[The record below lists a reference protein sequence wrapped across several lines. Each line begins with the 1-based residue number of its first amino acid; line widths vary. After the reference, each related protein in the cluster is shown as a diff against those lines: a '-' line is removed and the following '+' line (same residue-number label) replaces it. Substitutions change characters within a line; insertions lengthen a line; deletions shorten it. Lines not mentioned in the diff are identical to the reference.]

1 MAEIGVQE
9 DCNISDTLS
18 EPINSSRTGDDQN
31 GDVSEACDGK
41 TFSRCSKHDL
51 NEENQLPPSALTS
64 PSTSP
69 ITKNDNNL
77 ESVVE
82 VSERPS
88 PVSVLEPL
96 FTEEDVSPASTRL
109 QPAPLPIQPQRS
121 QFEEHAPSSV
131 DIGTHFKAH
140 IAYKESIFEYVK
152 AVVQAS
158 GENWDES
165 YIMSNPSDPLFD
177 PSIFDEVEFFPNQ
190 FCYDKKLLFDC
201 VDEVL
206 MEVYG
211 KNFGCS
217 LGLSFAKPTVRPAPD
232 MKNTIHEIWEGV
244 YRYLLPLPLPCTIE
258 LIVEKDMAKTG
269 TWMDLRYDSETIII
283 EIGEAI
289 FKDLM
294 E

>member
-1 MAEIGVQE
+1 MMFEL
-9 DCNISDTLS
+9 ISVHL
-18 EPINSSRTGDDQN
+18 
-31 GDVSEACDGK
+31 
-41 TFSRCSKHDL
+41 
-51 NEENQLPPSALTS
+51 
-64 PSTSP
+64 
-69 ITKNDNNL
+69 
-77 ESVVE
+77 
-82 VSERPS
+82 
-88 PVSVLEPL
+88 
-96 FTEEDVSPASTRL
+96 AS
-109 QPAPLPIQPQRS
+109 APLPIQPQRI

-206 MEVYG
+206 KEVYG
-211 KNFGCS
+211 KNFGCP

-232 MKNTIHEIWEGV
+232 MKNTIHKIWEGV
-244 YRYLLPLPLPCTIE
+244 YRYLHPLPLPCTKE

-294 E
+294 EEIMLGCISGISEGGYFSNADELKDQSSIKL